1 MCEAYRQQIKQT
13 TKQNISKKPDEEGF
27 SSFKLVTVW
36 WKRREIQETITS
48 VKDECEIHTCS
59 LEEVPHAAWGWG
71 QGEGQQGEE
80 SQGTKYLS

>member
-36 WKRREIQETITS
+36 WKRREIQETITIEVLRTS
-48 VKDECEIHTCS
+48 VRYI
-59 LEEVPHAAWGWG
+59 HAA
-71 QGEGQQGEE
+71 
-80 SQGTKYLS
+80 